1 MSRVFMYVCMCVSV
15 VIVVVSLIHSL
26 CIDRVR
32 LLHCLRFVYISVE
45 EGNEEMQSEQSV
57 KRTAPPTYTPS
68 LPPAVPPT
76 TTYTAHACVCKSRHV
91 EWKSVRDT
99 FVCCCLSYYLCTVN
113 RNPAGDRQRQKQR

>member
-1 MSRVFMYVCMCVSV
+1 MSWVCMHVCMCVSV

-68 LPPAVPPT
+68 PPPLCHPLPLRTPPT
-76 TTYTAHACVCKSRHV
+76 LAYASLDMVSGRVYVTLL
-91 EWKSVRDT
+91 
-99 FVCCCLSYYLCTVN
+99 FVVVYRIIYAL
-113 RNPAGDRQRQKQR
+113 